1 MFVVNICNITKMFH
15 FEKQILKIDLSS
27 KSKNIVVKIKSEGKK
42 EAKIQRVLN
51 KIQILES

>member
-15 FEKQILKIDLSS
+15 FEKQILKIDLSL

-51 KIQILES
+51 KIEILES

>member
-1 MFVVNICNITKMFH
+1 MFH
-15 FEKQILKIDLSS
+15 FEKQILKIDLSL